1 MDKKLEGKREDLLD
15 ENKGGCFICLGVED
29 LEKKRF
35 NIFIPKGRG
44 GKGGWVSM
52 VETLRALGVAMERKE
67 SQKDEAMPSVPIL
80 GKSFAEVVNLQNRKG
95 RSVARVEV
103 SHKDLSQNLKRLD
116 HCLVGSW
123 DPKSVKGDDLR
134 SWGTQMAQT
143 WGVKGNL
150 GLAKLEKV
158 KVLLEFEM
166 VVEAEKALNLGG
178 ILLRKTFLRLEK
190 WSPRT
195 GCPMKGE
202 KKNEAWVR
210 IVGLPISLWDQA
222 ILRKVGEKC
231 GGFLAIDSQTEKLEE
246 LQWARI
252 LVKLNGEDIPS
263 VVEIGVEGVCYS
275 LTLWWK
281 VRPVMRL
288 LPAERRG
295 KNSGAE
301 RRG

>member
-1 MDKKLEGKREDLLD
+1 MRD
-15 ENKGGCFICLGVED
+15 ENKGGCFIRLGVED

-52 VETLRALGVAMERKE
+52 VETLRALGVATERKE

-143 WGVKGNL
+143 WGLKGNL
-150 GLAKLEKV
+150 GLAKLERG

-178 ILLRKTFLRLEK
+178 ILVGKTFL
-190 WSPRT
+190 
-195 GCPMKGE
+195 
-202 KKNEAWVR
+202 
-210 IVGLPISLWDQA
+210 
-222 ILRKVGEKC
+222 
-231 GGFLAIDSQTEKLEE
+231 
-246 LQWARI
+246 
-252 LVKLNGEDIPS
+252 
-263 VVEIGVEGVCYS
+263 
-275 LTLWWK
+275 
-281 VRPVMRL
+281 
-288 LPAERRG
+288 
-295 KNSGAE
+295 
-301 RRG
+301 